1 MRDVNVI
8 GIHAIP
14 VSEYWDKSLR
24 HLAHD
29 AIMGALK
36 DAGVDRV
43 DALVVGNTLASFL
56 AEQGHLGALI
66 ADFVGLRGVEAV
78 RVDAADASGAA
89 AFRWGYMA
97 VAGGLADVVV
107 VIGVEQM
114 SERSAEEV
122 HRAHASVLDQEF
134 EGIHGA
140 TPNSIQA
147 MLMRRYMH
155 EFHVAREDFAAFP
168 LTAHANAVGNPNAM
182 FRRAIS
188 EKAYARAG
196 LVADPLNMFDVSP
209 ISDGAAAVVLCPADR
224 VRALAKTD
232 KAPVR
237 VLASAVATDAVA
249 VHDRKDPLFLQAAY
263 LASHAAY
270 TQAGI
275 TPRDVDLFELHDSTS
290 IMAALSLEACGFV
303 ARGQAVHFAREGG
316 IARDGLIPVSTMG
329 GLKARGNPLGATGVY
344 QIVELVQ
351 QLRGEAG
358 DCQVQHA
365 RIGMA
370 QNLGGT
376 GATAIT
382 HILRIEE

>member
-1 MRDVNVI
+1 MRDVVI
-8 GIHAIP
+8 VGIGDIR
-14 VSEYWDKSLR
+14 VGEYWEKSLR

-29 AIMGALK
+29 AIMTALE
-36 DAGVDRV
+36 DAGVERV

-107 VIGVEQM
+107 VVGVEQM

-122 HRAHASVLDQEF
+122 VRAHTSVLDQEF

-155 EFHVAREDFAAFP
+155 EFGVKREDFGVFP
-168 LTAHANAVGNPNAM
+168 ITAHANAVGNPNAM

-188 EKAYARAG
+188 EKTYARAG

-209 ISDGAAAVVLCPADR
+209 ISDGAAAVVLCPADM
-224 VRALAKTD
+224 VRTYAHTD
-232 KAPVR
+232 KAPIR
-237 VLASAVATDAVA
+237 VLASAVATDTVA
-249 VHDRKDPLFLQAAY
+249 VHDRKAPLFLQAAY
-263 LASHAAY
+263 LSSHAAY
-270 TQAGI
+270 AQAGI

-316 IARDGLIPVSTMG
+316 IARDGLIPISTMG

-344 QIVELVQ
+344 QIVELVR
-351 QLRGEAG
+351 QLRGDAG
-358 DCQVQHA
+358 ECQVHHA
-365 RIGMA
+365 RIGLA
-370 QNLGGT
+370 QNLGGI

-382 HILRIEE
+382 HILGIL

>member
-1 MRDVNVI
+1 MRDVAIVGI
-8 GIHAIP
+8 GQIR

-29 AIMGALK
+29 ALMAALK
-36 DAGVDRV
+36 EAGVERV
-43 DALVVGNTLASFL
+43 DAVVVGNTLAGL
-56 AEQGHLGALI
+56 LTEQGHLGALV

-78 RVDAADASGAA
+78 RIDAADTSGAA

-97 VAGGLADVVV
+97 VAGGLADVVIV
-107 VIGVEQM
+107 VGVEQM

-122 HRAHASVLDQEF
+122 QQAHTSVLDQEY
-134 EGIHGA
+134 EGIHGV
-140 TPNSIQA
+140 TPNAVQA
-147 MLMRRYMH
+147 LLMRRYMH
-155 EFHVAREDFAAFP
+155 EFGVKHEEFSAFP
-168 LTAHANAVGNPNAM
+168 VTAHQNAVGNPNAM
-182 FRRAIS
+182 FRRAIR
-188 EKAYARAG
+188 EETYARAG
-196 LVADPLNMFDVSP
+196 VIADPLNMFDVSP
-209 ISDGAAAVVLCPADR
+209 ICDGAAAVVLCPAEKVKEYAR
-224 VRALAKTD
+224 GD
-232 KAPVR
+232 KAPIR

-249 VHDRKDPLFLQAAY
+249 VHDRKDPLFLEAAY
-263 LASHAAY
+263 LSSHAAY

-275 TPRDVDLFELHDSTS
+275 TPRGVDIFELHDSSS

-316 IARDGLIPVSTMG
+316 IARNGLLPISTMG

-358 DCQVQHA
+358 ECQVHHA

-376 GATAIT
+376 GGTAIT
-382 HILRIEE
+382 HILGTF